1 MPGHGELAYD
11 PALMRAP
18 LAIIRGEWDSYST
31 DADASWLFDRLTAS
45 PLRRDIKIARAT
57 HLMHLEENRYALYC
71 EAETFLRAGDLPARK
86 RVA

>member
-31 DADASWLFDRLTAS
+31 DADASWLFDRLMAS
-45 PLRRDIKIARAT
+45 PLCRDIKIARAT
-57 HLMHLEENRYALYC
+57 HLMHLEETRYALYR
-71 EAETFLRAGDLPARK
+71 EAETFLRGGDVLAPKPIA
-86 RVA
+86 